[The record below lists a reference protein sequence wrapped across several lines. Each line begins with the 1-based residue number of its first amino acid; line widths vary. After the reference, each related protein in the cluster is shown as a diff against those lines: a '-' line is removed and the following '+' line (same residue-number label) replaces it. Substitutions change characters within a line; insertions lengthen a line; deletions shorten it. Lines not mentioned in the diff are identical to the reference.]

1 MYDMRR
7 WNGVGP
13 AWELME
19 RWTLRD
25 DDDGDDDAGGGE
37 LVCLLAI
44 CPEVWLAC
52 ARLNMVQ
59 MKILMQWKS
68 CQSSQCCT
76 DECLFRWKRR

>member
-44 CPEVWLAC
+44 CPAVWLVRDRSNAGS
-52 ARLNMVQ
+52 
-59 MKILMQWKS
+59 LMSNNGKPHN
-68 CQSSQCCT
+68 SQ
-76 DECLFRWKRR
+76 